1 MTDSCRRR
9 RDLGRRL
16 RKRLSRHFPAD
27 APPTHVHGRGVTNPT
42 LLHGAN
48 VGAGVTGRRARGR
61 LPTPDG
67 RGRPRPQDTQPP
79 RSGERLRA
87 TRVLCSQRPRHRP
100 PAERGDMA
108 LEDVW
113 PYVHK
118 PSRGAGMPP
127 SRWMKAAPDPMT
139 EGLPSRSPSADTPSQ
154 RAAKGSLST
163 AQGSPAN
170 PTTPSNKQ
178 KRERYPT

>member
-1 MTDSCRRR
+1 MTEATVAP
-9 RDLGRRL
+9 LPGRR
-16 RKRLSRHFPAD
+16 P
-27 APPTHVHGRGVTNPT
+27 PPTHVHGRGVTNPT

-61 LPTPDG
+61 LPTPDR
-67 RGRPRPQDTQPP
+67 RGQH
-79 RSGERLRA
+79 GFRA
-87 TRVLCSQRPRHRP
+87 TETPGH
-100 PAERGDMA
+100 PATEERGKAQSHQGA
-108 LEDVW
+108 LLTAPSPPPTGRARGHGLGGRVW

-170 PTTPSNKQ
+170 PTTLSNKQ